1 MKKKVLFLGASG
13 LVGPYVTP
21 GLEADYDLLLA
32 DVKPHPDGTPVETV
46 DVTSYEAVHEAAR
59 GMDAIANFTVVRSD
73 PVLSFHVN
81 TQGAWHV
88 MKAAAAHGIRK
99 VIQTGPQSVVTAYG
113 PEFDVVDAPPAP
125 GSGYYGCTKFLG
137 AQICR
142 IFARAYRIHT
152 AYFVF
157 GGLGPS
163 PTEPVSGKDFAP
175 FRIYWEDLQHACRL
189 ALEVEAIP
197 DYFQEFNMH
206 SCDGHQKYRLEKARR
221 MLGFEPTQQWET
233 YFRRSPR

>member
-13 LVGPYVTP
+13 LVGPFVTP
-21 GLEADYDLLLA
+21 GLEADCDLLLA
-32 DVKPHPDGTPVETV
+32 DVKPHPDGTPIQTV

-59 GMDAIANFTVVRSD
+59 GMDAIANFTVVRGD

-81 TQGAWHV
+81 TRGAWHV

-99 VIQTGPQSVVTAYG
+99 VIQTGPQGVSHAYE
-113 PEFDVVDAPPAP
+113 PEFDIVDAPPAQD
-125 GSGYYGCTKFLG
+125 SGYYGCTKFLG

-142 IFARAYRIHT
+142 IFARTHRIHT

-157 GGLGPS
+157 GGLGPR
-163 PTEPVSGKDFAP
+163 PTEPVSGDFAP
-175 FRIYWEDLQHACRL
+175 MRIFWEDLQHACRL
-189 ALEVEAIP
+189 ALKIDAIP
-197 DYFQEFNMH
+197 DYFQEFTMH

-221 MLGFEPTQQWET
+221 MLGYEPTQRWET
-233 YFRRSPR
+233 YYRRTP

>member
-46 DVTSYEAVHEAAR
+46 DVRSYEAVHEAAR

-99 VIQTGPQSVVTAYG
+99 VIQTGPQGVVPAYG

-221 MLGFEPTQQWET
+221 MLGYEPTQQWET
-233 YFRRSPR
+233 YYRRTP

>member
-13 LVGPYVTP
+13 LVGPFVTP
-21 GLEADYDLLLA
+21 GLEDDYDLHLA
-32 DVKPHPDGTPVETV
+32 DVQPHPDGTPIETV
-46 DVTSYEAVHEAAR
+46 DISSYEAVHKAAR
-59 GMDAIANFTVVRSD
+59 GMDAIANFTVVRGD

-81 TQGAWHV
+81 TRGAWHV

-99 VIQTGPQSVVTAYG
+99 VIQTGPQGVVTAYG
-113 PEFDVVDAPPAP
+113 PEFDVVDPPP
-125 GSGYYGCTKFLG
+125 VPDSGYYGCTKFLG

-142 IFARAYRIHT
+142 IFARTHGIHT

-157 GGLGPS
+157 AGLGPK
-163 PTEPVSGKDFAP
+163 PTEPVPGDFAP
-175 FRIYWEDLQHACRL
+175 MRIYWEDLQHACRL
-189 ALEVEAIP
+189 ALEIDAIP

-221 MLGFEPTQQWET
+221 MLGFEPTQQWAT
-233 YFRRSPR
+233 YFRRNP